1 MCEKKQPQPDAMYQA
16 GFGLKQE
23 DEILRAAGHDVGL
36 RFHNRSNSIQYSPL
50 LVIMMLEMY
59 SIPDRRSY
67 YLYGTLP
74 PAQNEIMELLRRAKI
89 VVPAQT
95 PPVFGAVPMWEID
108 GEALRVYANAVCN
121 VSLPEQFWK
130 V

>member
-1 MCEKKQPQPDAMYQA
+1 MCDKKQTQSGLANEQGLAGYGGDA
-16 GFGLKQE
+16 
-23 DEILRAAGHDVGL
+23 LRVAGHDVGL
-36 RFHNRSNSIQYSPL
+36 RFYNKSTPQYTPL

-74 PAQNEIMELLRRAKI
+74 PAQTEVMDLLRRAKV
-89 VVPAQT
+89 VVPAPT
-95 PPVFGAVPMWEID
+95 PPVFGAAPMWEVD
-108 GEALRVYANAVCN
+108 EEALRVYANAVCN
-121 VSLPEQFWK
+121 VSLPERFWK